1 MVFTDDAHIEIGFS
15 SLGTGKFGS
24 YNGHH
29 ITAGIIM
36 CISAFLRHLLMVLAV
51 VVYGTAHADATLERI
66 KSRNSVVVGVIL
78 SGAPFGYID
87 VNTQQSA
94 GLNIDLAKSIAEKLK
109 VKLELVPVTPPN
121 RVQFLQQGKVDLLIA
136 NMQLN
141 AERAEILGYVPT
153 PYGEAG
159 GGLITRKGSGVHKW
173 EDLKN
178 KVVCVSQGSN
188 YAKPLAEQYGA
199 NVKGLP
205 GQPESLLA
213 LKGGSCF
220 ASVHD
225 SAPLH
230 LLIADNPEWKDYEL
244 PVENDLIPLPSVI
257 WVRKGEADTASAVDK
272 IVQDWYRSGWLV
284 DVYKKNRVPVT
295 PEFAKWQARF
305 AVASK

>member
-1 MVFTDDAHIEIGFS
+1 VRRITFTR
-15 SLGTGKFGS
+15 
-24 YNGHH
+24 
-29 ITAGIIM
+29 
-36 CISAFLRHLLMVLAV
+36 FLLPLLALSVQAA
-51 VVYGTAHADATLERI
+51 AHADATLDRI
-66 KSRNSVVVGVIL
+66 KSRGSLVVGVIL

-87 VNTQQSA
+87 ANTQQPA
-94 GLNIDLAKSIAEKLK
+94 GLNIDLAKSLADKLK
-109 VKLELVPVTPPN
+109 VKLETVTVTPPN

-159 GGLITRKGSGVHKW
+159 GGLITRKGSGISKW
-173 EDLKN
+173 EDLKG

-188 YAKPLAEQYGA
+188 YAKPLTEQYGA

-225 SAPLH
+225 AAPLH
-230 LLIADNPEWKDYEL
+230 LLVADNPEWKEFEL
-244 PVENDLIPLPSVI
+244 PIANDLIPLPSVLWI
-257 WVRKGEADTASAVDK
+257 RKGESDTQAALDR
-272 IVQDWYRSGWLV
+272 IVQDWYRSGWLSET
-284 DVYKKNRVPVT
+284 YKRNRVPVT
-295 PEFAKWQARF
+295 PEFAKWQAKF
-305 AVASK
+305 PANGK

>member
-1 MVFTDDAHIEIGFS
+1 MKGNRLA
-15 SLGTGKFGS
+15 
-24 YNGHH
+24 
-29 ITAGIIM
+29 A
-36 CISAFLRHLLMVLAV
+36 AVLALLSV
-51 VVYGTAHADATLERI
+51 NGMSVAHADATLDRI
-66 KSRNSVVVGVIL
+66 KSRGTVIVGVMV

-87 VNTQQSA
+87 QKTQQPA
-94 GLNIDLAKSIAEKLK
+94 GLNIDLANDIAQRLG
-109 VKLELVPVTPPN
+109 VRLETVTVTPPN
-121 RVQFLQQGKVDLLIA
+121 RVQFLQQGKVDLLLA

-141 AERAEILGYVPT
+141 ADRAEIMGYVPT

-159 GGLITRKGSGVHKW
+159 GGLITRKGSGIAKW
-173 EDLKN
+173 EDVKG
-178 KVVCVSQGSN
+178 KTVCVSQGSN

-230 LLIADNPEWKDYEL
+230 LLVADNPEWKDFEL
-244 PVENDLIPLPSVI
+244 PVATDLIPLPSVI
-257 WVRKGEADTASAVDK
+257 WVRKGEKDIETTLDA

-284 DVYKKNRVPVT
+284 ETTRKNRVPIT
-295 PEFAKWQARF
+295 PELEKWQAKY
-305 AVASK
+305 AVAKK